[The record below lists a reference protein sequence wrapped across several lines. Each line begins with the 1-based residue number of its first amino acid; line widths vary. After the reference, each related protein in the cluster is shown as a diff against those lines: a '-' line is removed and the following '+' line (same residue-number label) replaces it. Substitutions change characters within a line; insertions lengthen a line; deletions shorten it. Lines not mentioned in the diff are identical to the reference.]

1 MRYLLWILKAGL
13 FAAVLAFAI
22 KNAEPVTVRYYFGG
36 ELQSPLVF
44 VLLVAFC
51 AGMAL
56 GLAAALSTV
65 FGQRG
70 EIAARKGKL
79 REAEQAD
86 ATAAP
91 ALIRG

>member
-22 KNAEPVTVRYYFGG
+22 KNAEPITVRYYFGG

-65 FGQRG
+65 FRQRR
-70 EIAARKGKL
+70 EIVALKGKL
-79 REAEQAD
+79 RQAEQAGVPD
-86 ATAAP
+86 AP
-91 ALIRG
+91 ALVRG